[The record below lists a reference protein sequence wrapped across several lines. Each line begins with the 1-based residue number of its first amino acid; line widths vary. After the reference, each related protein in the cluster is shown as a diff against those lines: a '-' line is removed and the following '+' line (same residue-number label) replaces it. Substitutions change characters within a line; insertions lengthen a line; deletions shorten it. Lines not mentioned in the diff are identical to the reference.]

1 LYVLFCPS
9 FLNLFYSISSGIP
22 EEQEKLL
29 ELSDAFGCQFSRGL
43 NQARGENAADL
54 RARDDDINR
63 LTQENSRLIQE
74 NSQQKTSIELLET
87 RFRDLS
93 DSYDRLLTTEVEMVN
108 QLAKMRSEMEPLLRR
123 FDSIQ

>member
-1 LYVLFCPS
+1 LYVLFCPP
-9 FLNLFYSISSGIP
+9 FLNFFYPISSGIP
-22 EEQEKLL
+22 EEQGKLL
-29 ELSDAFGCQFSRGL
+29 ELSAAFGCQFSRGL
-43 NQARGENAADL
+43 NQARVENSADL
-54 RARDDDINR
+54 RAKDDDINR
-63 LTQENSRLIQE
+63 LTQENSRLVQE
-74 NSQQKTSIELLET
+74 NSQQKASIELLET